1 MDLPWKP
8 FFFSLSHTNGLKC
21 TCFLNLMCWKFFNLF
36 PLFSPPLKVLH
47 SVSIHY
53 VFYLPPAPP
62 SWEVLMLL
70 LVLKNG
76 TLKVWEGRNP
86 TLQPAVLSRLPLE
99 TVPSVPRCARKCF
112 TAPPSY
118 WVASR
123 EENGVLTLPFSDSV
137 PHFGLHTGKEAN
149 LLASKPTTQLYA
161 VVTQTMDINL
171 KIWGKGEVEYS
182 SYWNLKSPAYL
193 ISLFPATWRKSD
205 WWGSLRIWWTSGINF
220 RSGKIRNTN

>member
-8 FFFSLSHTNGLKC
+8 FFLYPIQYGLKC
-21 TCFLNLMCWKFFNLF
+21 NCFLKTLCIGNSLICFLF
-36 PLFSPPLKVLH
+36 LPPLKVLH
-47 SVSIHY
+47 SVSIYY
-53 VFYLPPAPP
+53 VFYLPSAPP
-62 SWEVLMLL
+62 LWEILMLL
-70 LVLKNG
+70 SVLKNG

-86 TLQPAVLSRLPLE
+86 KLQPAVLSRLPLE
-99 TVPSVPRCARKCF
+99 TVPSVPRCVRKCF

-123 EENGVLTLPFSDSV
+123 EENGVLTLPLSDSV

-171 KIWGKGEVEYS
+171 KI
-182 SYWNLKSPAYL
+182 
-193 ISLFPATWRKSD
+193 
-205 WWGSLRIWWTSGINF
+205 
-220 RSGKIRNTN
+220 